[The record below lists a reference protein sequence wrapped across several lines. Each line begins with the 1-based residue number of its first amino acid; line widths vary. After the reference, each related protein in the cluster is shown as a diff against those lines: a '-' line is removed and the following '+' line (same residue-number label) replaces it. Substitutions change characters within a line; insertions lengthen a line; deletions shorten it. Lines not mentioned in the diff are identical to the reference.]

1 MKALKNRVSRRRNAV
16 SAVLLVAPLIAP
28 LAVADGDW
36 GGSVGLAVS
45 QDDNARKSDT
55 NLIDERQDEATA
67 RLFADYTGSWYQFDA
82 DYTARYLNYSEDSQD
97 NRNQLDGR
105 AGVFL
110 GKPRGWAS
118 LAFGNERRSVY
129 NAPEDT
135 PISENL
141 DDRSVWYLEPSLIAR
156 FGSVNSMTLSG
167 RAEQVSYRY
176 NSVRDSEPSSAT
188 LTYQRDVSGVSY
200 IQAYGG
206 LRSVE
211 YPNGTL
217 DDYENQFAG
226 IAWASQLRLLQY
238 ELKLGYNKAT
248 FDDDDADY
256 EAPSFHITLNYDS
269 AINRLLLEL
278 SQDITDTSSGSA
290 LQDDVPDNPQADGV
304 GVDQIER
311 QRARA
316 EWASQ
321 ALCSRCETTLGFRY
335 QYDDY
340 RRDIRDGATEA
351 FNVGLRYRFS
361 ESLRGFIQ
369 YERSELDYDDAS
381 LFGYE
386 ADRID
391 LRLEKML
398 GAQLSTRIFYSFEQR
413 ETNIDYEQNIFGIG
427 LTYTL
432 K

>member
-1 MKALKNRVSRRRNAV
+1 MKALKSRVSRRHNAV
-16 SAVLLVAPLIAP
+16 SAVLLVAPLFAP
-28 LAVADGDW
+28 YVLADGDW

-55 NLIDERQDEATA
+55 NLIEERQDEATA
-67 RLFADYTGSWYQFDA
+67 RLFADYSGSWYRFDA
-82 DYTARYLNYSEDSQD
+82 DYTARYLNYSKDSQD

-110 GKPRGWAS
+110 GKPTGWAS

-156 FGSVNSMTLSG
+156 FGSVNAVTLSA

-176 NSVRDSEPSSAT
+176 NSVRDSEPRSAT
-188 LTYQRDVSGVSY
+188 LTYQRDVSSVSY
-200 IQAYGG
+200 FQAYGG
-206 LRSVE
+206 QRSVE

-217 DDYENQFAG
+217 DDYDNQFAG
-226 IAWASQLRLLQY
+226 VAWSSRLRLLQY

-248 FDDDDADY
+248 FDDNGADY
-256 EAPSFHITLNYDS
+256 EAPSVHVTLDYDS
-269 AINRLLLEL
+269 SVNRLLLEL

-290 LQDDVPDNPQADGV
+290 LQDDLPDSPQADGV

-316 EWASQ
+316 VWTSQ
-321 ALCSRCETTLGFRY
+321 ALCGRCETTLGIRY

-351 FNVGLRYRFS
+351 FSAGFRFRFS
-361 ESLRGFIQ
+361 ESLRSFVQ
-369 YERSELDYDDAS
+369 YERSKLEYDDAS

-386 ADRID
+386 SDRID
-391 LRLEKML
+391 LRLEKTL
-398 GAQLSTRIFYSFEQR
+398 GAQLAARIFYSFEQR
-413 ETNIDYEQNIFGIG
+413 QANIDYDQNIIGIG